1 LVEVLELGEGDF
13 LLGCPTQ
20 GFETCGVYDIEVVP
34 FLDQDIGQ
42 SDVQLEE
49 LVSDS
54 FVFTRLDVLER
65 VLVQKVVDFMY
76 NMWEFDFLLS
86 SKEVQVGGLE
96 EC

>member
-1 LVEVLELGEGDF
+1 LGEGDF
-13 LLGCPTQ
+13 LVGCSTQ
-20 GFETCGVYDIEVVP
+20 GFESSGVYDIEVVP
-34 FLDQDIGQ
+34 FLGQDVSQ

-54 FVFTRLDVLER
+54 FVFTGLDVLER
-65 VLVQKVVDFMY
+65 VLVQKVIDFMY

-96 EC
+96 KC